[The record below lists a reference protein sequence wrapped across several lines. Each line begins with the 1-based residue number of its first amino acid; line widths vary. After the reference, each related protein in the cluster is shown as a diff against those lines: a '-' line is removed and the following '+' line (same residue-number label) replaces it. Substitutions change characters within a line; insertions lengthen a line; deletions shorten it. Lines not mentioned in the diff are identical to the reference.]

1 MKSVNNVP
9 PVSSAKCLKA
19 LLPADASVLIKN
31 KRSTF
36 LSILLPL
43 LYLFIFNSHKA
54 ADRLGGQLYIVAFS
68 ITVGITSVSLL
79 GYALNVARDRER
91 GIFQRLRV
99 TPAPTWT
106 IMISRLL
113 VQTLANLVIAVVVL
127 IVATV
132 LYHLH
137 LGVAEWL
144 LTLLLSIV
152 GGAVFLSIG
161 QALVGF
167 IKSADTINA
176 SGRIIFI
183 ALLLIGLLGPGG
195 TLGNTIANISKWS
208 PIGTVIAILQSSLHQ
223 TQWTGHTS
231 LALLACFGYIIV
243 FSFIGIKW
251 FKWESR

>member
-1 MKSVNNVP
+1 MNNSNAAD
-9 PVSSAKCLKA
+9 PVRCLKA
-19 LLPADASVLIKN
+19 LLPADASVLLKN
-31 KRSTF
+31 KRSTI

-43 LYLFIFNSHKA
+43 LYLFIFNSHKSQQK
-54 ADRLGGQLYIVAFS
+54 LGGQLYIVAFS
-68 ITVGITSVSLL
+68 ITVGLTSVSIM
-79 GYALNVARDRER
+79 GYALNMARDREK
-91 GIFQRLRV
+91 GVFQRLRV
-99 TPAPTWT
+99 TPAPTWV
-106 IMISRLL
+106 IMMSRLL
-113 VQTLANLVIAVVVL
+113 IQTLANLVIAVVVL
-127 IVATV
+127 IVASV
-132 LYHLH
+132 LYQLH
-137 LGVAEWL
+137 LGVVEWL
-144 LTLLLSIV
+144 LTLLLSAV

-183 ALLLIGLLGPGG
+183 ALLLLGLLGPTGV
-195 TLGNTIANISKWS
+195 LGNTIQTISKWT

-231 LALLACFGYIIV
+231 LSLLACFGYILV

>member
-1 MKSVNNVP
+1 
-9 PVSSAKCLKA
+9 
-19 LLPADASVLIKN
+19 LPADASVLLKN

-43 LYLFIFNSHKA
+43 VYLVIFDSEKSQQK
-54 ADRLGGQLYIVAFS
+54 LGGQLYIVAFS
-68 ITVGITSVSLL
+68 ISVGLISVSIL

-91 GIFQRLRV
+91 GVFQRLRV

-113 VQTLANLVIAVVVL
+113 IQTLANLVIAVVVL
-127 IVATV
+127 IVASV

-137 LGVAEWL
+137 LGVGEWL
-144 LTLLLSIV
+144 LTILLSVV

-183 ALLLIGLLGPGG
+183 ALLLLGILGPDGI
-195 TLGNTIANISKWS
+195 LGNTFAAISKWS
-208 PIGTVIAILQSSLHQ
+208 PLGTVITTLQSALHQ
-223 TQWTGHTS
+223 TPWTGHTS
-231 LALLACFGYIIV
+231 LALLACFGYVIV

-251 FKWESR
+251 FRWESR

>member
-1 MKSVNNVP
+1 MNNSTVTSP
-9 PVSSAKCLKA
+9 ARCLKA
-19 LLPADASVLIKN
+19 LLLADANVLLKN
-31 KRSTF
+31 KRSTI

-43 LYLFIFNSHKA
+43 LYLFIFDSHKSQQKI
-54 ADRLGGQLYIVAFS
+54 GGPLYVVGFS
-68 ITVGITSVSLL
+68 IAVGLTSVSLL

-91 GIFQRLRV
+91 GVFQRLRV

-113 VQTLANLVIAVVVL
+113 IQTLANLVISVVVL
-127 IVATV
+127 IVASV

-137 LGVAEWL
+137 LGIVEWL
-144 LTLLLSIV
+144 LTLLMSVI

-183 ALLLIGLLGPGG
+183 ALLLLGILGPDGI
-195 TLGNTIANISKWS
+195 LGNTFATISKWS
-208 PIGTVIAILQSSLHQ
+208 PLGTVIDILQSALHQ
-223 TQWTGHTS
+223 TQWSGHTS

-251 FKWESR
+251 FHWDYR

>member
-1 MKSVNNVP
+1 M
-9 PVSSAKCLKA
+9 
-19 LLPADASVLIKN
+19 
-31 KRSTF
+31 
-36 LSILLPL
+36 
-43 LYLFIFNSHKA
+43 
-54 ADRLGGQLYIVAFS
+54 AFS
-68 ITVGITSVSLL
+68 ISVGLISVSIL

-91 GIFQRLRV
+91 GVFQRLRV

-113 VQTLANLVIAVVVL
+113 IQTLANLVISIVVL
-127 IVATV
+127 IVASV

-137 LGVAEWL
+137 LGVIEWL

-183 ALLLIGLLGPGG
+183 ALLLLGILGPDGV
-195 TLGNTIANISKWS
+195 LGNTFETISKWS
-208 PIGTVIAILQSSLHQ
+208 PLGTVITVLQSALHQ

-231 LALLACFGYIIV
+231 LVLLACFGYIIV
-243 FSFIGIKW
+243 FSFMGIKW
-251 FKWESR
+251 FHWEYR

>member
-1 MKSVNNVP
+1 VINE
-9 PVSSAKCLKA
+9 SATSPLKYLKA
-19 LLPADASVLIKN
+19 LLPADASVLVKN
-31 KRSTF
+31 KRSTI
-36 LSILLPL
+36 LSILLPIV
-43 LYLFIFNSHKA
+43 YLVIFDSEKTQQ
-54 ADRLGGQLYIVAFS
+54 RIGGSLYIVSFS
-68 ITVGITSVSLL
+68 IAVGLTSVSIL

-91 GIFQRLRV
+91 GVFQRLRI

-113 VQTLANLVIAVVVL
+113 VQTVANLIIAIVVL

-137 LGVAEWL
+137 LGIAEWL
-144 LTLLLSIV
+144 FTLLLSII

-183 ALLLIGLLGPGG
+183 ALLLLGLLGPDGV
-195 TLGNTIANISKWS
+195 LGNTIANISKWS
-208 PIGTVIAILQSSLHQ
+208 PLGTVIAILQSALHQ
-223 TQWTGHTS
+223 TQWTGQTS
-231 LALLACFGYIIV
+231 LALLACFGYIII
-243 FSFIGIKW
+243 FSFLGIKW
-251 FKWESR
+251 FRWESR